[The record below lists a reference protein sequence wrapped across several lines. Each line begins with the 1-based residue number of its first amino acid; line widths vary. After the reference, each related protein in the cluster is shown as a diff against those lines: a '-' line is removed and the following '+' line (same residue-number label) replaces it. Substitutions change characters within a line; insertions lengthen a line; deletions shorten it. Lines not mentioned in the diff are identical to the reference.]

1 MTHIRITSLRAQTAL
16 HGVVP
21 LRYQHDGGIDN
32 KVPQLHALRLTGYNM
47 QANCMYVKL
56 TTLNPTEVTTL

>member
-47 QANCMYVKL
+47 QANCM
-56 TTLNPTEVTTL
+56 